1 MIKWCFNETY
11 SNVHIGKLLSETFTI
26 QNGLKQGDI
35 FIAIAFKSGL
45 EYSIRK
51 FQGNIVGLELNGMH
65 HLLVYADDN
74 NLFVCG
80 VNTIKESSKT
90 LLEASM
96 NISLEINAEETKYM
110 IMFRYPNPG
119 QKQNIKIANESFEK
133 AA

>member
-1 MIKWCFNETY
+1 MCLNETY
-11 SNVHIGKLLSETFTI
+11 SNVHIGKLLSETFPI
-26 QNGLKQGDI
+26 QNGLKQGNVLWPLLI
-35 FIAIAFKSGL
+35 NSGL

-51 FQGNIVGLELNGMH
+51 FQENVVGLELNGMH
-65 HLLVYADDN
+65 QLLVYADDN
-74 NLFVCG
+74 SLGCG
-80 VNTIKESSKT
+80 LNTIKENSQT

-96 NISLEINAEETKYM
+96 NISLEINVEETKYM